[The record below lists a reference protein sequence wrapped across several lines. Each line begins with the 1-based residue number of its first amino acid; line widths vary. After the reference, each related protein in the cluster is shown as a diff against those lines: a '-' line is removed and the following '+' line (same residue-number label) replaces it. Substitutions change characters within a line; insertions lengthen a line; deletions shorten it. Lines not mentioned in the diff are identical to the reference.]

1 MQTKVNSKRRRNYM
15 FKNLAYKGLVGA
27 TCVLAMTG
35 LAGCGEVDNHST
47 YIFAVDAPAQI
58 TVNET
63 VEVDVA
69 LKADEVRELGYEK
82 VLIKVDVTDK
92 ENMTLKATDTQGQEW
107 DVAQIGYWG
116 PPEGFEVANDYDVTT
131 TFKATAKK
139 AGTYTITLNLVDM
152 NSEQAVLTTKT
163 ITVKAVN
170 A

>member
-1 MQTKVNSKRRRNYM
+1 M
-15 FKNLAYKGLVGA
+15 FRNLAYKGLVGA

-35 LAGCGEVDNHST
+35 LAGCGEVDNHSS
-47 YIFAVDAPAQI
+47 YMFEVDVPAQI
-58 TVNET
+58 TVNQT

-69 LKADEVRELGYEK
+69 LRADEVRELGYEN

-92 ENMTLKATDTQGQEW
+92 ENLTLKATDTQGQEW
-107 DVAQIGYWG
+107 DVVQVGYWG

-139 AGTYTITLNLVDM
+139 AGSYTITLSLVDM

-163 ITVKAVN
+163 ISVNAVN